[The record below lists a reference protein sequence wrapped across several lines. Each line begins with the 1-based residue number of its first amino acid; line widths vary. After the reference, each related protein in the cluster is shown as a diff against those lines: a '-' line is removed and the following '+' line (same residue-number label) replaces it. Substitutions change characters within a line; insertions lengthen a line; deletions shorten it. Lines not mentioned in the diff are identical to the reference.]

1 LLVGLSI
8 DVICDVLQV
17 WPYLLGYY
25 KFGSTVKDRDQLDE
39 SWRQQYE
46 NTVSEWLAVEAIVQ
60 QQDRETME
68 ANLVKLTSDQAE
80 RPVMLTHKDSTLSND
95 VFESIQSDDLSVPE
109 TVQEETSGRTSPA
122 TVTTESKTVVP
133 DVKTVLL
140 DAKAVTPESK
150 TVTLE
155 SKTMAPGSKTVALES
170 KTMVPDSKTVAL
182 DSKAMAPD
190 SKTVALESKTLS
202 LEESDMVLPQ
212 SALASLDGTEPSSA
226 VWTPTSRVL
235 NGEHALLTG
244 VLSNDSK
251 GTNSTDDGLGDSI
264 AHGSTSDSKRCDS
277 SDTEREA
284 LPSIDS
290 VELADSQH
298 ILVTN
303 PTLDMPDSV
312 EHVIDDIS
320 RMRGQ
325 VDLGCLRSEI
335 VPDATS

>member
-1 LLVGLSI
+1 MLVGLSI

-150 TVTLE
+150 TVT
-155 SKTMAPGSKTVALES
+155 LES

>member
-1 LLVGLSI
+1 MLVGLSI

-155 SKTMAPGSKTVALES
+155 SKTM
-170 KTMVPDSKTVAL
+170 VPDSKTVAL

-235 NGEHALLTG
+235 NGEHTLLTG